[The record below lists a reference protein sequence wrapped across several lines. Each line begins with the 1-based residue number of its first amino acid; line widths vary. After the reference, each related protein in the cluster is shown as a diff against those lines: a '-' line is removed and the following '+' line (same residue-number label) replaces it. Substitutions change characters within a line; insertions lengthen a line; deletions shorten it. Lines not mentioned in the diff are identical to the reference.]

1 MPKENK
7 ALSTAI
13 DYIAENKLSQRNLT
27 DYSSAVKIIKEDIS
41 KRESTNN
48 IFESKNLD
56 ELAEELLHEFNK
68 KYSDTLNEEEA
79 KVLKEIASS
88 ENREEIFNKY
98 KSICTESISKARE
111 TFEKNGDANSMKRLT
126 SVLEQVN
133 NKKFSLD
140 TVGEDICNLIEL
152 SNIFE

>member
-1 MPKENK
+1 M
-7 ALSTAI
+7 AT
-13 DYIAENKLSQRNLT
+13 
-27 DYSSAVKIIKEDIS
+27 
-41 KRESTNN
+41 
-48 IFESKNLD
+48 
-56 ELAEELLHEFNK
+56 ELLEAFNK
-68 KYSDTLNEEEA
+68 KYSETLNEEEA

-98 KSICTESISKARE
+98 KSLCVENISKAKCNFDE
-111 TFEKNGDANSMKRLT
+111 NGDSNSSKRLT